1 MLDIDKLLDSSG
13 KGFKKAALIL
23 EDGMRF
29 NGNSIGVNGVAIG
42 EVVFNTS
49 ITGYQ
54 EILSDPSYC
63 NQLVTLT
70 YPHIGNVG
78 CNSVDME
85 SYKTHL
91 SGLIIKQISTT
102 YHNHRAEES
111 LQSFLKRNKIVGIE
125 NIDTRKLTLHLRKNG
140 AKNGIIVV
148 ESADIDFE
156 SQDVEK
162 FAQERLNSF
171 PGITGKSLIEH
182 VSGLKEEDCFQ
193 EFVPNLMRKKKE
205 FVVLVYDLGV
215 KRNIVKTLIGLG
227 CSVKI
232 VGSGTKFA
240 DIKSLGASGIVFSN
254 GPGDPEPCTEAIKFA
269 RLAIQ
274 DRMPCL
280 GICLGHQIISLA
292 LGGKTVKM
300 SVGHHGANH
309 PVVNLKTGKI
319 FITSQNHGFVVD
331 EQQFEE
337 IAEITHRSLF
347 DGTIQGYR
355 LKKFPVFAFQGH
367 PEGCP
372 GPQDIEEIFE
382 DFLTSIVQK
391 VEGLK

>member
-1 MLDIDKLLDSSG
+1 MLDIDKLLDLSG

-29 NGNSIGVNGVAIG
+29 NGNAIGVDGFAIG

-91 SGLIIKQISTT
+91 SGLIIKQISAV

-111 LQSFLKRNKIVGIE
+111 LQNFLKRNRIVGIE

-148 ESADIDFE
+148 ESDDIDFE
-156 SQDVEK
+156 SQDVER
-162 FAQERLNSF
+162 FAQERLSSF
-171 PGITGKSLIEH
+171 PGITGKSLIEQ

-193 EFVPNLMRKKKE
+193 EFVPNLMRKKE
-205 FVVLVYDLGV
+205 GFVVLVYDLGV
-215 KRNIVKTLIGLG
+215 KRNIVKTLIELG

-232 VGSGTKFA
+232 IGSGTKFA
-240 DIKSLGASGIVFSN
+240 DIKTLGASGIVFSN
-254 GPGDPEPCTEAIKFA
+254 GPGDPEPCIEAIKFA
-269 RLAIQ
+269 ELAIK
-274 DRMPCL
+274 DGMPCL

-331 EQQFEE
+331 EQKFEE

-382 DFLTSIVQK
+382 DFLTSIEHK
-391 VEGLK
+391 VEILK

>member
-1 MLDIDKLLDSSG
+1 MLDIDKLLDFSG
-13 KGFKKAALIL
+13 KGFKKATLIL

-29 NGNSIGVNGVAIG
+29 DGNSIGVDGLAIG

-49 ITGYQ
+49 MTGYQ

-63 NQLVTLT
+63 DQLVTLT

-85 SYKTHL
+85 SFKTHL
-91 SGLIIKQISTT
+91 SGLIIKQISTS

-111 LQSFLKRNKIVGIE
+111 LQDFLLKNKIVGIT

-148 ESADIDFE
+148 DSADIDFE
-156 SQDVEK
+156 SQDVRK
-162 FAQERLNSF
+162 FAQDRLSCF
-171 PGITGKSLIEH
+171 PGITGKSLIEQ

-193 EFVPNLMRKKKE
+193 EFGSNPIRKKE
-205 FVVLVYDLGV
+205 ELIVLVYDLGV
-215 KRNIVKTLIGLG
+215 KRNIVKTLIRLG

-232 VGSGTKFA
+232 VGSGTNFA
-240 DIKSLGASGIVFSN
+240 DIKTLGASGLVFSN
-254 GPGDPEPCTEAIKFA
+254 GPGDPEPCTQAIEFAQSAIK
-269 RLAIQ
+269 
-274 DRMPCL
+274 DEMPCL

-337 IAEITHRSLF
+337 IAEVTHRSLF

-355 LKKFPVFAFQGH
+355 LKKFPVFGFQGH

-382 DFLTSIVQK
+382 DFLTSIEHK
-391 VEGLK
+391 VEVLK

>member
-1 MLDIDKLLDSSG
+1 MDIDKLLDLSG

-29 NGNSIGVNGVAIG
+29 NGNSIGVDGFAIG

-91 SGLIIKQISTT
+91 SGLIIKQISDV

-111 LQSFLKRNKIVGIE
+111 LQNFLKRNRIVGIE

-148 ESADIDFE
+148 DSGDIDFG
-156 SQDVEK
+156 SKDIEK
-162 FAQERLNSF
+162 FAQERLTSF
-171 PGITGKSLIEH
+171 PGIAGKSLIEQ
-182 VSGLKEEDCFQ
+182 VSGLTEEDCLQ
-193 EFVPNLMRKKKE
+193 ELVLNPKRKKE
-205 FVVLVYDLGV
+205 GFVVLVYDLGV
-215 KRNIVKTLIGLG
+215 KRNIVKTLIELG

-232 VGSGTKFA
+232 VGPGTKFA
-240 DIKSLGASGIVFSN
+240 DIKTLGASGIVFSN
-254 GPGDPEPCTEAIKFA
+254 GPGDPEPCIEAIRFA
-269 RLAIQ
+269 ELAIK

-382 DFLTSIVQK
+382 DFLTSIK
-391 VEGLK
+391 HTVEVLK

>member
-91 SGLIIKQISTT
+91 SGLIIKQISGVH
-102 YHNHRAEES
+102 HNHRAEES
-111 LQSFLKRNKIVGIE
+111 LQNFLKRNRVVGIE

-140 AKNGIIVV
+140 AKNGIIIV

-162 FAQERLNSF
+162 FAQERLSSF
-171 PGITGKSLIEH
+171 PGITGKSLIEQ

-193 EFVPNLMRKKKE
+193 EFVPNLMTRKKGL
-205 FVVLVYDLGV
+205 VVLVYDLGV

-232 VGSGTKFA
+232 IGSGTKFA
-240 DIKSLGASGIVFSN
+240 DIKTLGASGIVFSN
-254 GPGDPEPCTEAIKFA
+254 GPGDPEPCIEAIEFA
-269 RLAIQ
+269 ELAIK

-292 LGGKTVKM
+292 MGGKTVKM

-331 EQQFEE
+331 EQQFEK

-382 DFLTSIVQK
+382 DFLTSIKHK
-391 VEGLK
+391 VEVLK

>member
-1 MLDIDKLLDSSG
+1 MLDIDKLFDFSG
-13 KGFKKAALIL
+13 KGFKKAVLIL

-29 NGNSIGVNGVAIG
+29 NGNSIGVDGYSVG

-85 SYKTHL
+85 SFRTHL
-91 SGLIIKQISTT
+91 SGLIIKQISRS

-111 LQSFLKRNKIVGIE
+111 LQDFLVKNRIVGIE

-148 ESADIDFE
+148 DSGDIDFG
-156 SQDVEK
+156 SQDLEK
-162 FAQERLNSF
+162 FAQERLSSF
-171 PGITGKSLIEH
+171 PGITGKSLIEQ
-182 VSGLKEEDCFQ
+182 VSGLTEEYCSR
-193 EFVPNLMRKKKE
+193 EFIPNPSRKKDGF
-205 FVVLVYDLGV
+205 FVLIYDLGA
-215 KRNIVKTLIGLG
+215 KRNIVKNLMGLG

-232 VGSGTKFA
+232 VGPGTKFA
-240 DIKSLGASGIVFSN
+240 DIKTLGASGIVFSN
-254 GPGDPEPCTEAIKFA
+254 GPGDPEPCAEAIQFA
-269 RLAIQ
+269 RLAIK
-274 DRMPCL
+274 DRIPCL

-300 SVGHHGANH
+300 PVGHHGANH
-309 PVVNLKTGKI
+309 PVVNLKTGRI

-331 EQQFEE
+331 EERFKE

-347 DGTIQGYR
+347 DGTIQGYK
-355 LKKFPVFAFQGH
+355 LKKLPVFAFQGH

-382 DFLTSIVQK
+382 DFLTSIEHR
-391 VEGLK
+391 VEVSK

>member
-1 MLDIDKLLDSSG
+1 MLVIDKLLDFSG
-13 KGFKKAALIL
+13 KAFKKAALIL

-29 NGNSIGVNGVAIG
+29 NGNSIGIDGFAIG

-91 SGLIIKQISTT
+91 SGLIIKQMSTS

-111 LQSFLKRNKIVGIE
+111 LQDFLVKNRIVGIE

-140 AKNGIIVV
+140 AKNGIILV
-148 ESADIDFE
+148 ESAEIDFGSE
-156 SQDVEK
+156 DVEK
-162 FAQERLNSF
+162 FAQEHLSSF
-171 PGITGKSLIEH
+171 PGITGKSLIEQ
-182 VSGLKEEDCFQ
+182 VSGLKEEDCFR
-193 EFVPNLMRKKKE
+193 EFVPSLIRKKE
-205 FVVLVYDLGV
+205 GIVVLVYDLGV
-215 KRNIVKTLIGLG
+215 KRNIVKTLKALG

-232 VGSGTKFA
+232 VGPGTQFA
-240 DIKSLGASGIVFSN
+240 DIKTLGAFGIVFSN

-269 RLAIQ
+269 QLAIKAKI
-274 DRMPCL
+274 PCL

-309 PVVNLKTGKI
+309 PVANLKTGKI

-331 EQQFEE
+331 EQGFEE
-337 IAEITHRSLF
+337 IADITHRSLF

-355 LKKFPVFAFQGH
+355 LKKLPVFAFQGH

-382 DFLTSIVQK
+382 DFLTSI
-391 VEGLK
+391 EHE

>member
-1 MLDIDKLLDSSG
+1 LDIDKLLDFSG
-13 KGFKKAALIL
+13 KGFNKATLIL

-29 NGNSIGVNGVAIG
+29 NGNSIGVDGFAIG

-70 YPHIGNVG
+70 YPHVGNVG
-78 CNSVDME
+78 CNPEDME
-85 SYKTHL
+85 SFKTHL
-91 SGLIIKQISTT
+91 SGLIIKQMSTS

-111 LQSFLKRNKIVGIE
+111 LQDFLIKNRIVGIE

-140 AKNGIIVV
+140 AKNGIIIV
-148 ESADIDFE
+148 ESGDINFG
-156 SQDVEK
+156 SQDIEK
-162 FAQERLNSF
+162 FAQERLSSF
-171 PGITGKSLIEH
+171 PGISGKSLIEQ
-182 VSGLKEEDCFQ
+182 VSGLTEEDCFQ
-193 EFVPNLMRKKKE
+193 ELIPIPKRKKE
-205 FVVLVYDLGV
+205 GFVVLVYDLGV
-215 KRNIVKTLIGLG
+215 KRNIVKTLVGLG

-232 VGSGTKFA
+232 VGPGTKFD
-240 DIKSLGASGIVFSN
+240 DIRTLGAYGIVFSN

-269 RLAIQ
+269 QLAIKNGI
-274 DRMPCL
+274 PCL
-280 GICLGHQIISLA
+280 GICLGHQIISLG

-331 EQQFEE
+331 EQRFAE
-337 IAEITHRSLF
+337 IADITHRSLF

-355 LKKFPVFAFQGH
+355 LKKAPVFAFQGH

-382 DFLTSIVQK
+382 DFLTSIGQK
-391 VEGLK
+391 IEVLK

>member
-1 MLDIDKLLDSSG
+1 MLDIDKLLDLSG
-13 KGFKKAALIL
+13 KGIKKAALIL

-29 NGNSIGVNGVAIG
+29 NGNAIGVDGFAIG

-91 SGLIIKQISTT
+91 SGLIIKQISAV

-111 LQSFLKRNKIVGIE
+111 LQNFLKRNRIVGIE

-148 ESADIDFE
+148 ESDDIDFE
-156 SQDVEK
+156 SQDVER
-162 FAQERLNSF
+162 FAQERLSSF
-171 PGITGKSLIEH
+171 PGITGKSLIEQ

-193 EFVPNLMRKKKE
+193 EFVPNLMRKKE
-205 FVVLVYDLGV
+205 GFVVLVYDLGV
-215 KRNIVKTLIGLG
+215 KRNIVKTLIELG

-232 VGSGTKFA
+232 IGSGTKFA
-240 DIKSLGASGIVFSN
+240 DIKTLGASGIVFSN
-254 GPGDPEPCTEAIKFA
+254 GPGDPEPCIEAIKFA
-269 RLAIQ
+269 ELAIK
-274 DRMPCL
+274 DGMPCL

-331 EQQFEE
+331 EQKFEE

-382 DFLTSIVQK
+382 DFLTSIEHK
-391 VEGLK
+391 VEVLK

>member
-1 MLDIDKLLDSSG
+1 M
-13 KGFKKAALIL
+13 
-23 EDGMRF
+23 
-29 NGNSIGVNGVAIG
+29 NGVAIG

-85 SYKTHL
+85 SFKTHL
-91 SGLIIKQISTT
+91 SGLIIKQISGA

-111 LQSFLKRNKIVGIE
+111 LQNFLIKNRIVGIE
-125 NIDTRKLTLHLRKNG
+125 NIDTRKLTLHLRRNG

-162 FAQERLNSF
+162 FAQERLSSF
-171 PGITGKSLIEH
+171 PGITGKSLIEQ

-193 EFVPNLMRKKKE
+193 ELVPNLKRKKKE

-215 KRNIVKTLIGLG
+215 KRNIVKTLIGRG

-240 DIKSLGASGIVFSN
+240 DIKTLGASGIVFSN

-269 RLAIQ
+269 QLAIK

-309 PVVNLKTGKI
+309 PVVNLNYGKI

-355 LKKFPVFAFQGH
+355 LKKLPVFAFQGH

-382 DFLTSIVQK
+382 DFLTSIEQK
-391 VEGLK
+391 VEILK

>member
-1 MLDIDKLLDSSG
+1 MLDIDKLLDLSG
-13 KGFKKAALIL
+13 KGFKKAALVL
-23 EDGMRF
+23 EDGTRF
-29 NGNSIGVNGVAIG
+29 NGNSIGVDGFSIG

-162 FAQERLNSF
+162 FAQERLSSF
-171 PGITGKSLIEH
+171 PGITGKSLIEQ
-182 VSGLKEEDCFQ
+182 VSGLTEEYCSQ
-193 EFVPNLMRKKKE
+193 EFIQNANRKKDGF
-205 FVVLVYDLGV
+205 FVLIYDLGA
-215 KRNIVKTLIGLG
+215 KRNIVKTLMGLG
-227 CSVKI
+227 CRVKI
-232 VGSGTKFA
+232 VGPGTKFA
-240 DIKSLGASGIVFSN
+240 DIKTLGASGVVFSN

-269 RLAIQ
+269 RLAIK

-309 PVVNLKTGKI
+309 PVVNLETGRI

-331 EQQFEE
+331 EQRFKE

-382 DFLTSIVQK
+382 DFLTSIEHK
-391 VEGLK
+391 VEVLK

>member
-1 MLDIDKLLDSSG
+1 MLDIDKLLDLSG

-29 NGNSIGVNGVAIG
+29 NGNAIGVDGFAIG

-91 SGLIIKQISTT
+91 SGLIIKQISAV

-111 LQSFLKRNKIVGIE
+111 LQNFLKRNRIVGIE

-148 ESADIDFE
+148 ESDDIDFE
-156 SQDVEK
+156 SQDVER
-162 FAQERLNSF
+162 FAQERLSSF
-171 PGITGKSLIEH
+171 PGITGKSLIEQ

-193 EFVPNLMRKKKE
+193 EFVPNLMRKKE
-205 FVVLVYDLGV
+205 GFVVLVYDLGV
-215 KRNIVKTLIGLG
+215 KRNIVKTLIELG

-232 VGSGTKFA
+232 IGSGTKFA
-240 DIKSLGASGIVFSN
+240 DIKTLGASGIVFSN
-254 GPGDPEPCTEAIKFA
+254 GPGDPEPCIEAIKFA
-269 RLAIQ
+269 ELAIK
-274 DRMPCL
+274 DGMPCL

-331 EQQFEE
+331 EQKFEE

-382 DFLTSIVQK
+382 DFLTSIENK
-391 VEGLK
+391 VEVLK

>member
-1 MLDIDKLLDSSG
+1 MLDIDKLLDLSG

-91 SGLIIKQISTT
+91 SGLIIKQISTA

-111 LQSFLKRNKIVGIE
+111 LQNFLKRNRIVGIE

-162 FAQERLNSF
+162 FAQERLSSF

-182 VSGLKEEDCFQ
+182 VSGLKEEDCVQ
-193 EFVPNLMRKKKE
+193 EFVPNLMKKKKE

-215 KRNIVKTLIGLG
+215 KRNIVKTLIELG

-269 RLAIQ
+269 KLAIQ

-355 LKKFPVFAFQGH
+355 LKKLPVFAFQGH

-382 DFLTSIVQK
+382 DFLTSIVHK

>member
-1 MLDIDKLLDSSG
+1 MLDIDKLLDLSG

-29 NGNSIGVNGVAIG
+29 NGNSIGVDGCAIG

-91 SGLIIKQISTT
+91 SGLIIKQISGT

-111 LQSFLKRNKIVGIE
+111 LQNFLKRNRIVGIE

-148 ESADIDFE
+148 ESADIDVE

-162 FAQERLNSF
+162 FAQERLSSF
-171 PGITGKSLIEH
+171 PGITGKSLIEQ
-182 VSGLKEEDCFQ
+182 VSGLKEEDCIQ
-193 EFVPNLMRKKKE
+193 EFVPNLMREKE
-205 FVVLVYDLGV
+205 GFVVLVYDLGV
-215 KRNIVKTLIGLG
+215 KRNIVKTLIELG
-227 CSVKI
+227 CSMKI
-232 VGSGTKFA
+232 IGSGTKFA
-240 DIKSLGASGIVFSN
+240 DIKTLGASGIVFSN
-254 GPGDPEPCTEAIKFA
+254 GPGDPEPCIEAIKFA
-269 RLAIQ
+269 ELAIK

-382 DFLTSIVQK
+382 DFLTSIEHKVQ
-391 VEGLK
+391 VLK

>member
-1 MLDIDKLLDSSG
+1 MLDIDKLLDFSG

-29 NGNSIGVNGVAIG
+29 NGNSIGVDGFAIG

-91 SGLIIKQISTT
+91 SGLIIKQISTS

-111 LQSFLKRNKIVGIE
+111 LQNFLKKNRIVGIE

-148 ESADIDFE
+148 ESGDIDFE

-162 FAQERLNSF
+162 FAQERLSSF
-171 PGITGKSLIEH
+171 PGITGKSLIEQ

-193 EFVPNLMRKKKE
+193 EFVPNLMRKKE
-205 FVVLVYDLGV
+205 GFVVLVYDLGV
-215 KRNIVKTLIGLG
+215 KRNIVKTLMGLG

-240 DIKSLGASGIVFSN
+240 DIKTLGASGIVFSN

-269 RLAIQ
+269 RIGDKGQNAMSRDLLRASNHLFSLRRKNSENVCRTSWSKSSCSKLEDWQNIY
-274 DRMPCL
+274 
-280 GICLGHQIISLA
+280 HISE
-292 LGGKTVKM
+292 
-300 SVGHHGANH
+300 S
-309 PVVNLKTGKI
+309 
-319 FITSQNHGFVVD
+319 
-331 EQQFEE
+331 
-337 IAEITHRSLF
+337 
-347 DGTIQGYR
+347 R
-355 LKKFPVFAFQGH
+355 L
-367 PEGCP
+367 CC
-372 GPQDIEEIFE
+372 
-382 DFLTSIVQK
+382 
-391 VEGLK
+391 

>member
-1 MLDIDKLLDSSG
+1 MDIDKLLDLSG

-29 NGNSIGVNGVAIG
+29 NGNSIGVDGFAIG

-91 SGLIIKQISTT
+91 SGLIIKQISAV

-111 LQSFLKRNKIVGIE
+111 LQNFLKRNRIVGIE

-148 ESADIDFE
+148 ESADIDVE

-162 FAQERLNSF
+162 FAQERLSSF
-171 PGITGKSLIEH
+171 PGITGKSLIEQ

-193 EFVPNLMRKKKE
+193 EFVPSLMRKRE
-205 FVVLVYDLGV
+205 GFVVLVYDLGV

-227 CSVKI
+227 
-232 VGSGTKFA
+232 
-240 DIKSLGASGIVFSN
+240 
-254 GPGDPEPCTEAIKFA
+254 
-269 RLAIQ
+269 
-274 DRMPCL
+274 
-280 GICLGHQIISLA
+280 
-292 LGGKTVKM
+292 
-300 SVGHHGANH
+300 
-309 PVVNLKTGKI
+309 
-319 FITSQNHGFVVD
+319 
-331 EQQFEE
+331 
-337 IAEITHRSLF
+337 
-347 DGTIQGYR
+347 
-355 LKKFPVFAFQGH
+355 
-367 PEGCP
+367 
-372 GPQDIEEIFE
+372 
-382 DFLTSIVQK
+382 
-391 VEGLK
+391 

>member
-1 MLDIDKLLDSSG
+1 MDIGKLLDFSG

-29 NGNSIGVNGVAIG
+29 NGNSIGADGFAIG

-54 EILSDPSYC
+54 EIISDPSYS

-70 YPHIGNVG
+70 YPHVGNVG
-78 CNSVDME
+78 CNSIDME
-85 SYKTHL
+85 SFKTHL
-91 SGLIIKQISTT
+91 SGLIIKQISMS

-111 LQSFLKRNKIVGIE
+111 LQDFLRKNRIVGIE

-148 ESADIDFE
+148 ESDDIDFG
-156 SQDVEK
+156 SQDIKK

-171 PGITGKSLIEH
+171 PGITGKSLIEQ
-182 VSGLKEEDCFQ
+182 VSGLKEEDCFR
-193 EFVPNLMRKKKE
+193 EIVPNLMRKKE
-205 FVVLVYDLGV
+205 GIVVIVYDLGV
-215 KRNIVKTLIGLG
+215 KRNIVMSLKRLG

-232 VGSGTKFA
+232 VDSGTKFA
-240 DIKSLGASGIVFSN
+240 DIKALGASGIVFSN
-254 GPGDPEPCTEAIKFA
+254 GPGDPEPCTDAIKFA
-269 RLAIQ
+269 QLAIN

-309 PVVNLKTGKI
+309 PVVNLKSGKI

-331 EQQFEE
+331 EHRFEE

-372 GPQDIEEIFE
+372 GPQDIEEIFV
-382 DFLTSIVQK
+382 DFLNA
-391 VEGLK
+391 VEQRVGVFK

>member
-1 MLDIDKLLDSSG
+1 MLDIGKLLDFSG

-23 EDGMRF
+23 EDGTRF
-29 NGNSIGVNGVAIG
+29 NGNSIGVDGFAIG

-54 EILSDPSYC
+54 EIISDPSYS
-63 NQLVTLT
+63 NQLITLT

-78 CNSVDME
+78 CNSADME
-85 SYKTHL
+85 SFKTHL
-91 SGLIIKQISTT
+91 SGLITKQISRS

-111 LQSFLKRNKIVGIE
+111 LQDFLVKNRIVGIE
-125 NIDTRKLTLHLRKNG
+125 NIDTRKLTLHLRRNG

-148 ESADIDFE
+148 DSGDIAFD

-162 FAQERLNSF
+162 FAQERLSSF
-171 PGITGKSLIEH
+171 PGITGKSLIEQ
-182 VSGLKEEDCFQ
+182 VSGLTEKHCSQKFIKNPKWEKDRF
-193 EFVPNLMRKKKE
+193 L
-205 FVVLVYDLGV
+205 VLVYDLGA
-215 KRNIVKTLIGLG
+215 KRNIVKTLMELG

-232 VGSGTKFA
+232 VGPGAKFA
-240 DIKSLGASGIVFSN
+240 EIKMLGASGIVFSN

-269 RLAIQ
+269 QLAINE
-274 DRMPCL
+274 RMPCL

-319 FITSQNHGFVVD
+319 YITSQNHGFVVD
-331 EQQFEE
+331 EQRFKE
-337 IAEITHRSLF
+337 IADITHRSLF
-347 DGTIQGYR
+347 DGTIQGYK
-355 LKKFPVFAFQGH
+355 LKKSPVFAFQGH

-372 GPQDIEEIFE
+372 GPQDIEEIFK
-382 DFLTSIVQK
+382 DFLKSIEHREEVSK
-391 VEGLK
+391 

>member
-1 MLDIDKLLDSSG
+1 MLDIDKLLDLSG

-29 NGNSIGVNGVAIG
+29 NGNAIGVDGFAIG

-91 SGLIIKQISTT
+91 SGLIIKQMSNV

-111 LQSFLKRNKIVGIE
+111 LQNFLKRNRVVGIE

-148 ESADIDFE
+148 ESDDIDFE
-156 SQDVEK
+156 SQDVER
-162 FAQERLNSF
+162 FAQERLSSF
-171 PGITGKSLIEH
+171 PGITGKSLIEQ

-193 EFVPNLMRKKKE
+193 EFVPNLMRKKE
-205 FVVLVYDLGV
+205 GFVVLVYDLGV
-215 KRNIVKTLIGLG
+215 KRNIVKTLIELG

-232 VGSGTKFA
+232 IGSGTKFA
-240 DIKSLGASGIVFSN
+240 DIKTLGASGIVFSN
-254 GPGDPEPCTEAIKFA
+254 GPGDPEPCIEAIKFA
-269 RLAIQ
+269 ELAIK
-274 DRMPCL
+274 DGMPCL

-309 PVVNLKTGKI
+309 PVVNLKTGEI
-319 FITSQNHGFVVD
+319 FITSQNHGFVID
-331 EQQFEE
+331 EQKFEE

-382 DFLTSIVQK
+382 DFLTSIEHK
-391 VEGLK
+391 VEVLK

>member
-1 MLDIDKLLDSSG
+1 
-13 KGFKKAALIL
+13 
-23 EDGMRF
+23 MRF
-29 NGNSIGVNGVAIG
+29 NGNAIGVDGFAIG

-91 SGLIIKQISTT
+91 SGLIIKQISAV

-111 LQSFLKRNKIVGIE
+111 LQNFLKRNRIVGIE

-148 ESADIDFE
+148 ESDDIDFE
-156 SQDVEK
+156 SQDVER
-162 FAQERLNSF
+162 FAQERLSSF
-171 PGITGKSLIEH
+171 PGITGKSLIEQ

-193 EFVPNLMRKKKE
+193 EFVPNLMRKKE
-205 FVVLVYDLGV
+205 GFVVLVYDLGV
-215 KRNIVKTLIGLG
+215 KRNIVKTLIELG

-232 VGSGTKFA
+232 IGSGTKFA
-240 DIKSLGASGIVFSN
+240 DIKTLGASGIVFSN
-254 GPGDPEPCTEAIKFA
+254 GPGDPEPCIEAIKFA
-269 RLAIQ
+269 ELAIK
-274 DRMPCL
+274 DGMPCL

-331 EQQFEE
+331 EQKFEE

-382 DFLTSIVQK
+382 DFLTSIENK
-391 VEGLK
+391 VEVLK

>member
-1 MLDIDKLLDSSG
+1 MLDIDKLLDFSG

-29 NGNSIGVNGVAIG
+29 NGNSIGVDGFAIG

-91 SGLIIKQISTT
+91 SGLIIKQISTS
-102 YHNHRAEES
+102 YDNHRAEES
-111 LQSFLKRNKIVGIE
+111 LQDFLVKNRIVGIE

-148 ESADIDFE
+148 ESGDIDFE

-162 FAQERLNSF
+162 FAQERLSSF
-171 PGITGKSLIEH
+171 PGITGKSLIEQ

-193 EFVPNLMRKKKE
+193 EFVPNLIRKKE

-215 KRNIVKTLIGLG
+215 KRNIVKTLIRLG

-232 VGSGTKFA
+232 VGPGTKFA
-240 DIKSLGASGIVFSN
+240 DIKTLGASGIVFSN

-269 RLAIQ
+269 QLAIK

-331 EQQFEE
+331 EQRFEE

-355 LKKFPVFAFQGH
+355 LKSFQFLLFKVT
-367 PEGCP
+367 PRVVLVRR
-372 GPQDIEEIFE
+372 ILKRFLKIF
-382 DFLTSIVQK
+382 
-391 VEGLK
+391 

>member
-1 MLDIDKLLDSSG
+1 MLDIDELLNLSG

-29 NGNSIGVNGVAIG
+29 NGNSIGVDGFAIG

-91 SGLIIKQISTT
+91 SGLIIKQISDV

-111 LQSFLKRNKIVGIE
+111 LQNFLKRNRIVGIE

-148 ESADIDFE
+148 ESVDIDFE

-162 FAQERLNSF
+162 FAQERLSSF
-171 PGITGKSLIEH
+171 PGITGKSLIEQ

-193 EFVPNLMRKKKE
+193 EFVPNLMRKKE
-205 FVVLVYDLGV
+205 GFVVLVYDLGV
-215 KRNIVKTLIGLG
+215 KRNIVKTLIELG

-232 VGSGTKFA
+232 IGSGTKFA
-240 DIKSLGASGIVFSN
+240 DIKTLGASGIVFSN
-254 GPGDPEPCTEAIKFA
+254 GPGDPEPCIEAIKFA
-269 RLAIQ
+269 ELAIK
-274 DRMPCL
+274 DGMPCL

-331 EQQFEE
+331 EQRFKE

-347 DGTIQGYR
+347 DGTIQGYK
-355 LKKFPVFAFQGH
+355 LKKLPVFAFQGH

-382 DFLTSIVQK
+382 DFLTSIEHW
-391 VEGLK
+391 VEVSK

>member
-1 MLDIDKLLDSSG
+1 MDIDKLLDFSG

-29 NGNSIGVNGVAIG
+29 NGNSIGVDGFAVG

-85 SYKTHL
+85 SFKTHL
-91 SGLIIKQISTT
+91 SGLIIKQISTS
-102 YHNHRAEES
+102 YHNHRAQES
-111 LQSFLKRNKIVGIE
+111 LQDFLVKNRIVGIE

-148 ESADIDFE
+148 DSGDIDFG
-156 SQDVEK
+156 SQDIEK
-162 FAQERLNSF
+162 FARERLSSF
-171 PGITGKSLIEH
+171 PGITGKSLIEQ
-182 VSGLKEEDCFQ
+182 VSGLTEEYCSQ
-193 EFVPNLMRKKKE
+193 EFIQNANRKKDGF
-205 FVVLVYDLGV
+205 FVLIYDLGA
-215 KRNIVKTLIGLG
+215 KRNIVKTLMGLG
-227 CSVKI
+227 CRVKI
-232 VGSGTKFA
+232 VGPGTKFA
-240 DIKSLGASGIVFSN
+240 DIKTLGASGVVFSN

-269 RLAIQ
+269 RLAIK

-309 PVVNLKTGKI
+309 PVVNLETGRI

-331 EQQFEE
+331 EQRFKE

-347 DGTIQGYR
+347 DGTIQGYK
-355 LKKFPVFAFQGH
+355 LKELPVFAFQGH

-382 DFLTSIVQK
+382 GFLTSIEHR
-391 VEGLK
+391 VEVSK